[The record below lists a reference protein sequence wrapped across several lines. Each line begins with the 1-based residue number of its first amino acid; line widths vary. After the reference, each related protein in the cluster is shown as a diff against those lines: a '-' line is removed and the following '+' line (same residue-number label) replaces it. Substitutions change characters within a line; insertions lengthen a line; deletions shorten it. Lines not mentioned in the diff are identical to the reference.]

1 MQQASVVEMIINK
14 LPDIAKEVSAPLN
27 NISSITMYGDQSTDL
42 IANNTQ
48 KIDKILKIAEDSL
61 GIDLKSVVSGY
72 ALEKLTSNKKG
83 DKNDNSTCDKN

>member
-14 LPDIAKEVSAPLN
+14 LPDIAKEVLAPLN

-72 ALEKLTSNKKG
+72 ALEKLISNKKG